1 MKDRIRAIRKALKL
15 SQSEFAER
23 LGIKGA
29 ALSMVE
35 LGKNALTEQNA
46 RLVCMTFNVNDA
58 WLRSGKGEM
67 FAASPYEK
75 EFFEIYRGL
84 MPETQRALL
93 RLAQD
98 LLESQKNLLNGG
110 KKFL

>member
-1 MKDRIRAIRKALKL
+1 MKDRIRLIRKTLKL

-23 LGIKGA
+23 LGIKST

-35 LGKNALTEQNA
+35 LGKNALTEQNI
-46 RLVCMTFNVNDA
+46 RLICMTFNVNDA
-58 WLRSGKGEM
+58 WLRNGDGEM

-75 EFFEIYRGL
+75 EFFEIYRSL

-98 LLESQKNLLNGG
+98 LLESQK
-110 KKFL
+110 KTERE

>member
-1 MKDRIRAIRKALKL
+1 MKDRIRAIRKTLKL

-23 LGIKGA
+23 IGIKST

-35 LGKNALTEQNA
+35 LGKNALTEQNIK
-46 RLVCMTFNVNDA
+46 LICMTFNVNDA
-58 WLRSGKGEM
+58 WLRTGTGEM
-67 FAASPYEK
+67 FIASPYEK
-75 EFFEIYRGL
+75 EFFEIYRNL

-98 LLESQKNLLNGG
+98 LLESQRNLLNGKG
-110 KKFL
+110 RNV